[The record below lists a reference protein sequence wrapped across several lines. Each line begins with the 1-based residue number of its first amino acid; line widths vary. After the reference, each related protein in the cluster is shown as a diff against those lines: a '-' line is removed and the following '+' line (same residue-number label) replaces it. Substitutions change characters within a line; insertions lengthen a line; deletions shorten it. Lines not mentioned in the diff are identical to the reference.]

1 MWMVWQRGK
10 IKVMRGT
17 NVIIF
22 MVLGMKIGTGMAWEK
37 RIWVGFTDDISLD
50 VEVVPSEEDAISDYH
65 SIEIEGHLSDEGNT
79 NTLV

>member
-1 MWMVWQRGK
+1 
-10 IKVMRGT
+10 
-17 NVIIF
+17 
-22 MVLGMKIGTGMAWEK
+22 MKIGTGMAWEK

-79 NTLV
+79 NTLVQSCCWRGSTGSPDWVLFVFGGRR